1 MSEGSTNDGC
11 PVCDDLDTS
20 HTDRWQVMRQGLGY
34 QRVAKYFDLRET
46 ASRGCEICS
55 IVCEGVEAFQ
65 NVLGHI
71 GEESIIRFRCRPPL
85 YPLQVCVE
93 DHKQAKASWLEFF
106 TLGGE

>member
-1 MSEGSTNDGC
+1 MSEGSTKDGC

-46 ASRGCEICS
+46 ASGGCGICS
-55 IVCEGVEAFQ
+55 IICEGVEAFR
-65 NVLGHI
+65 NVLEHV
-71 GEESIIRFRCRPPL
+71 GEESIIRFRCRLL

-93 DHKQAKASWLEFF
+93 DHKRAEASWLEFF
-106 TLGGE
+106 TLAGE